1 MSGLAEHLQQYLQLR
16 RALGYTLVRAGRLL
30 PRFVAFVHQAAGT
43 VITTDLA
50 LAWATQS
57 QRGTPAWAAERLRLV
72 RGFAR
77 YMQAQDPRT
86 EIPPGTLLPAPRRRR
101 GTPYLYTDADVRAL
115 MTAAQTT
122 LAPFKGATYATLLG
136 LLASTGLRV
145 GEALA
150 LADADCDRAAGVLRI
165 RHAKFGKT
173 RLVLLHPSTCAALTT
188 YRHLRDRTFRHPRSP
203 TFFVSRAGT
212 RLQYQNVHGTF
223 LSLVRTA
230 GLAHQRPRRPR
241 LHDLRHSFAVAT
253 LRDWYR
259 RGVDVDARLPWLST
273 YLGHVSPSSTYWYL
287 TAHPDLLRLAHRRL
301 ARVMEA
307 SS

>member
-1 MSGLAEHLQQYLQLR
+1 MRGLAEHLPQYLQLR
-16 RALGYTLVRAGRLL
+16 RALGYRLARAGRLL
-30 PRFVAFVHQAAGT
+30 PRFVAFVHQAGAR

-57 QRGTPAWAAERLRLV
+57 RRGTPAWAAERLRLV

-77 YMQAQDPRT
+77 YVHAQDPRT
-86 EIPPGTLLPAPRRRR
+86 QIPPVTLLPAKHRR

-165 RHAKFGKT
+165 RHAKFDKT

-212 RLQYQNVHGTF
+212 RLQYQNVHWAF
-223 LSLVRTA
+223 LALVRA
-230 GLAHQRPRRPR
+230 VGLAHARPRRPR

-259 RGVDVDARLPWLST
+259 TGVDVDARLPWLST

-301 ARVMEA
+301 ARVLEA